1 MCEGLPAGTSGMYT
15 MFMSGSY
22 DTENMLLYSV
32 EMESQM
38 NVKYCIDSGN

>member
-15 MFMSGSY
+15 MFMSGSC
-22 DTENMLLYSV
+22 DTEKMLLYSM

-38 NVKYCIDSGN
+38 IVKYHIDSGY